1 MDHGYLENA
10 IYIFNH
16 LQNVCVPNMYTL
28 NLMLKLYADNDMF
41 KDVKLLYQN
50 IRSGM
55 INPKVSSNGIDNT
68 TVKADFNTFITVLKA
83 CAAVQDWDYFENVY
97 WDMIVEGIS
106 PDNTSLIKLIVAACR
121 AGKVLL

>member
-1 MDHGYLENA
+1 
-10 IYIFNH
+10 
-16 LQNVCVPNMYTL
+16 
-28 NLMLKLYADNDMF
+28 MLKLYADNDMF

-68 TVKADFNTFITVLKA
+68 TVKADFNKFITVLKA